1 MKEVS
6 TKFEPPENSSK
17 NSGAF
22 VYFENDDDNT
32 PVRSL
37 SGHGVKKTESQK
49 RGKDTERTN
58 TETYLQ
64 RSLCFYLK
72 VLQARILHHKA
83 SNVKVQMR
91 SIKYK
96 TKNYEGS
103 LCQ

>member
-58 TETYLQ
+58 TDLSTALTLFL
-64 RSLCFYLK
+64 SK
-72 VLQARILHHKA
+72 SATG
-83 SNVKVQMR
+83 SNFAPQ
-91 SIKYK
+91 SIK
-96 TKNYEGS
+96 
-103 LCQ
+103 C